1 MLKKIF
7 QNSSKSIIK
16 RFKYTK
22 TTIKSQ
28 EQEEKELDSLYN
40 KKIDKEIDWLDYVS
54 KIHATRNG

>member
-1 MLKKIF
+1 MLKKVF

-16 RFKYTK
+16 RFKHTK
-22 TTIKSQ
+22 SAIKSQ
-28 EQEEKELDSLYN
+28 EQEEKELESLYN